1 MCPYWPFFVSN
12 ATDAFEK
19 SGSVLWWS
27 IYQLGWSEC
36 SVVGTPSVC
45 IFTGKLQ
52 KCTWVLRGQAS
63 RCYVCS
69 GQRTRQN
76 SHWSS
81 WLKGLE
87 MSNSC
92 VVPFAVLQ
100 FLDSSP
106 FHLWAGDPFV
116 SPSLY
121 SSTWSDAASSSDGW
135 LLAFCCLVSLPDV
148 ISSFASLSAFQ
159 VIREFTQRL
168 SPLHNV
174 GSPQWCHPCITW
186 VPLSSVTPA

>member
-1 MCPYWPFFVSN
+1 MCPYCPFFVSN
-12 ATDAFEK
+12 PTATFEK

-36 SVVGTPSVC
+36 SVVVRPVC
-45 IFTGKLQ
+45 ASLQ
-52 KCTWVLRGQAS
+52 ESCRNALGFLGGGPHGATCA
-63 RCYVCS
+63 Y

-81 WLKGLE
+81 LFKGLE

-121 SSTWSDAASSSDGW
+121 SSTWSDAASSSEAW
-135 LLAFCCLVSLPDV
+135 LLAFCCPVSLPDV
-148 ISSFASLSAFQ
+148 ISSFASLSSFQ
-159 VIREFTQRL
+159 VIREFTQR
-168 SPLHNV
+168 
-174 GSPQWCHPCITW
+174 CHPCITW
-186 VPLSSVTPA
+186 VPLSRVTPA